1 MVFYGGEIMNRIKQL
16 RKKQKLTQKE
26 LAEMA
31 EIDQSD
37 LSKIENDRKSITL
50 DTAKKISRALGHSIE
65 YIWPD

>member
-1 MVFYGGEIMNRIKQL
+1 MIFSGDEMVNRIKQI
-16 RKKQKLTQKE
+16 RKKQKLTQQE

-37 LSKIENDRKSITL
+37 LSKIENNKKTITL
-50 DTAKKISRALGHSIE
+50 DTAKKIARALGHSVE